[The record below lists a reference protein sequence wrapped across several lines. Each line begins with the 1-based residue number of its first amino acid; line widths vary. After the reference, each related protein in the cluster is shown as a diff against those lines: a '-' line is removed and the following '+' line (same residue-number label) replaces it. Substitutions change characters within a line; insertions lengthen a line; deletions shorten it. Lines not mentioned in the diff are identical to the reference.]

1 MNRMDGMNYAPQGR
15 PKPAVKPGEF
25 VFSAAHID
33 HGHIYGMCNG
43 LTEAGG
49 TLKYVY
55 DPDPN
60 KVEAFVRAYPRAKA
74 AASLDQIL
82 EDKQTQMVCSS
93 NVTSLRGPL
102 GVQVMRAG

>member
-1 MNRMDGMNYAPQGR
+1 MNRMDGMHYAPQGR
-15 PKPAVKPGEF
+15 PKPVVKPGEF

-55 DPDPN
+55 DPDPG
-60 KVEAFVRAYPRAKA
+60 KVAAFLKAYPQAKA
-74 AASLDQIL
+74 AASLDEIL
-82 EDKQTQMVCSS
+82 EDRETQRSEEH
-93 NVTSLRGPL
+93 TSELQSRI
-102 GVQVMRAG
+102 